1 MRKAVLSRPEVTSM
15 LGWPQSP
22 PKLSAAAEATEWKM
36 ARIVEAV
43 APWVVV
49 EAEAQAA

>member
-1 MRKAVLSRPEVTSM
+1 M

-22 PKLSAAAEATEWKM
+22 PKLSPAAEATEWKM
-36 ARIVEAV
+36 ARIFAAV

-49 EAEAQAA
+49 EAEAQTA

>member
-1 MRKAVLSRPEVTSM
+1 M
-15 LGWPQSP
+15 LGWPRSP

-36 ARIVEAV
+36 ARIFAAV
-43 APWVVV
+43 APWFVV